1 MGVHVAQHRVDAR
14 DGLKGVL
21 IQGCALSTAL
31 LDAQDGARWL
41 LIHTNSLS
49 VEKGTCV
56 QFAQRRVCAM
66 DGARRLLIQT
76 NDLLVGSIEVIR
88 LESNDYR
95 VLGWHTA
102 QSISNIVVRPGPA

>member
-1 MGVHVAQHRVDAR
+1 MHLAQHRVDAR

-21 IQGCALSTAL
+21 IQGCALGTAL

-41 LIHTNSLS
+41 LIHTNISS

-56 QFAQRRVCAM
+56 HIAQRRVCVK

-76 NDLLVGSIEVIR
+76 NVVGGLNRGDQAREHAHVA
-88 LESNDYR
+88 LEWRS
-95 VLGWHTA
+95 
-102 QSISNIVVRPGPA
+102 